1 MTANV
6 YGATDKVAKV
16 GDTMTGTLVLAGAT
30 PLQIPTGGAVG
41 QVLASDASG
50 NATWG
55 IPHTDW
61 INVKAAP
68 YGAKGDGTT
77 DDTTALQNAINAAAA
92 GQVVYFPKGT
102 YIISSTLTL
111 SSAMGV
117 MYLGSAE
124 DSTTIKMK
132 TGANLQAVAATTGW
146 LTNTATSSTNPLHI
160 RHLTFD
166 GNSSGQSS
174 GAGHG
179 IVLQS
184 YYTNV
189 EYCIFQNTRG
199 DGLRWDSV
207 DFNGTTA
214 LGNTCV
220 ENRIHRVQCR
230 TTGGCGINIHDPSSN
245 TITDGWITD
254 SVVQQCTQDAIRINA
269 GAGWKVVGS
278 HVYQVGMSG
287 IRLDRAWQSRVLSNY
302 IESFGASSTSGAY
315 FGIDMAN
322 GQVNDTGFGSAITGN
337 TLYFQGPAGN
347 VGSTIAGIAV
357 QSASGGQA
365 HVTIAG
371 NQLFCT
377 GATGLPAIQLQN
389 QNSTAALYGAVTGNQ
404 VSGWAQDLA
413 QVANG
418 GAMSVSGDM
427 ATNLDNTNGPADQG
441 FIAWTYEPAG
451 TGTAAPGSGG
461 VRLGRIILRRAA
473 TISNIWL
480 SVITAGSGL
489 TSGQSFVGLYSGSGT
504 RLAVS
509 ADQSTSWTSGGVKQ
523 IALTASY
530 AAAPGIYYVALL
542 SNGTTMP
549 QFAASGPSSNSPVNA
564 NLTVSTGRS
573 LSGPSAQTTLPAS
586 ITMSGNAFNTT
597 AYWFGVS

>member
-6 YGATDKVAKV
+6 YGATDKVAKA
-16 GDTMTGTLVLAGAT
+16 GDSMSGTLVLNGAT
-30 PLQIPTGGAVG
+30 PLQIPTGGAYG
-41 QVLASDASG
+41 QVLSSDASG
-50 NATWG
+50 NVSWG
-55 IPHTDW
+55 IPHADW

-68 YGAKGDGTT
+68 YNAKGDGST
-77 DDTTALQNAINAAAA
+77 DDTTAIQAAINAAAA

-102 YIISSTLTL
+102 YIVSSTLTL
-111 SSAMGV
+111 SAAMGV

-132 TGANLQAVAATTGW
+132 TGANLQAVAATAGW
-146 LTNTATSSTNPLHI
+146 LTNTATSSANPLHI

-166 GNSSGQSS
+166 GNTSGQTS

-189 EYCIFQNTRG
+189 DFCIFQNTRG

-230 TTGGCGINIHDPSSN
+230 SNGGCGINIHDPSSN

-302 IESFGASSTSGAY
+302 VESFGSSTTSGAY

-347 VGSTIAGIAV
+347 GGSTIAGIAV
-357 QSASGGQA
+357 QAASGGQA

-389 QNSTAALYGAVTGNQ
+389 QNSTAALYGAVAGNQ
-404 VSGWAQDLA
+404 TSGWAQDLS

-418 GAMSVSGDM
+418 GAMAVTGDV
-427 ATNLDNTNGPADQG
+427 ATNLDNTNGPLDQG
-441 FIAWTYEPAG
+441 FIAWTSDPAG
-451 TGTAAPGSGG
+451 TGSAGPASGG

-473 TISNIWL
+473 TISTVWV
-480 SVITAGSGL
+480 SVITAGASL
-489 TSGQSFVGLYSGSGT
+489 TSGQSFVGLYSASGT

-523 IALTASY
+523 ISLTASY
-530 AAAPGIYYVALL
+530 AAPPGTYYVALL
-542 SNGTTMP
+542 TNGTTP
-549 QFAASGPSSNSPVNA
+549 PAFAASGPSANSPANA
-564 NLTVSTGRS
+564 NLTVSTGRA
-573 LSGPSAQTTLPAS
+573 LSGPSGQTSLPAS
-586 ITMSGNAFNTT
+586 ITMSSNSFNATS
-597 AYWFGVS
+597 YWFAVS